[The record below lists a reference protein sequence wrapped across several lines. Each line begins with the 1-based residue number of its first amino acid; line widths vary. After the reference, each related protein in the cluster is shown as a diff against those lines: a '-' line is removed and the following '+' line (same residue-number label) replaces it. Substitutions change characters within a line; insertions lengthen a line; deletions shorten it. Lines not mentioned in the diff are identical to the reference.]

1 MRIDDPARVAHER
14 EVSRVGH
21 LGIERR
27 IFGRLIIGDGGLG
40 AERHFAR
47 NNIAAERAESAWIDF
62 LSRDIDS
69 RKRRPYRVRV
79 DAREI
84 EDYHELVKAAVGRV
98 EAGREPP
105 PPFIGEKYRNLLP
118 EARKSRGVVR
128 KSVIVEA
135 EFPFKSRDDVVFL
148 ISARR
153 DRGRVCRSP
162 ELLMIERDFC
172 LAVFVAGVIRL
183 VHRIISEARRVR
195 RVAGRREDSVRHLH
209 AQAPD
214 PARR

>member
-1 MRIDDPARVAHER
+1 MQIDDPARVAHER

-27 IFGRLIIGDGGLG
+27 IFGRLIVGNGGLG

-47 NNIAAERAESAWIDF
+47 NNIAAERAEGARIDF
-62 LSRDIDS
+62 RSCDIDS
-69 RKRRPYRVRV
+69 RKRDLYRVCI
-79 DAREI
+79 DARKI
-84 EDYHELVKAAVGRV
+84 EDDNEVVRTTVGRI

-118 EARKSRGVVR
+118 EARKSRGVVW

-148 ISARR
+148 ISARS

-195 RVAGRREDSVRHLH
+195 RVAGRREESVRHLH